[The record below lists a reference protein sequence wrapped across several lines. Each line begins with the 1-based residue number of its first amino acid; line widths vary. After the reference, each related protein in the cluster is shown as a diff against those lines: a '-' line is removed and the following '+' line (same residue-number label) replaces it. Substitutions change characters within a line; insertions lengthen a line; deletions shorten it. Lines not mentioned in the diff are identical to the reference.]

1 MSAQSPPPIRSV
13 VYAPHP
19 RLAPYVSAYLTTAI
33 DVAVD
38 QSTIDLFP
46 VGHAVLSCAFDDQP
60 LTLDGTRAVTAKLN
74 LTGQLTRY
82 HQLTVRGQYSYAYA
96 LFRPFG
102 AWQVL
107 GVPQAGLTDDFADLR
122 ALVPGAA
129 TETAYARLRA
139 RPQADADAVAAL
151 DEWLLTLLGR
161 PPLRDTSAVRAAVE
175 WLEAR
180 AGAATSA
187 ELTAVAGLSAPRL
200 VRAFKQQVG
209 LPPKQY
215 ARVVRFI
222 AAYRTLREAAPHH
235 PDWAA
240 LVERYA
246 YFDQAHFIKE
256 FRGFFG
262 YTPSQVHRSLLNIA
276 DHVV

>member
-1 MSAQSPPPIRSV
+1 MSAPPIRSV
-13 VYAPHP
+13 AYAPHP
-19 RLAPYVSAYLTTAI
+19 RLAPYITAYLTTAI

-38 QSTIDLFP
+38 RSTIDLFP
-46 VGHAVLSCAFDDQP
+46 VGHAVLSVAFDEQP
-60 LTLDGTRAVTAKLN
+60 LLLDGTRPVTSKLN

-107 GVPQAGLTDDFADLR
+107 GVPQAGLADDFADVR
-122 ALVPGAA
+122 TLVPGPA
-129 TETAYARLRA
+129 TEAAYARLRA
-139 RPQADADAVAAL
+139 LPVAGPDAIAAL
-151 DEWLLTLLGR
+151 DEWLLALLDR
-161 PPLRDTSAVRAAVE
+161 PPARDTARVRAAVE
-175 WLEAR
+175 LLEAR

-187 ELTAVAGLSAPRL
+187 ELAAVADLSAPRL

-215 ARVVRFI
+215 ARVVRFV

-235 PDWAA
+235 PDWPA

-256 FRGFFG
+256 FKGFFG